1 MTLIKYMTNAK
12 DERWWIQGLGLM
24 AGAVWAGARALG
36 NGRPPLLRVGFGV
49 AAICFLAAIAGL
61 FIDRIRAARR
71 GRRGSADD
79 TAAGEQQEP

>member
-1 MTLIKYMTNAK
+1 MALIKYMTKAR

-24 AGAVWAGARALG
+24 AGAAWAGFRALN
-36 NGRPPLLRVGFGV
+36 NGRPPLLRVGCGV
-49 AAICFLAAIAGL
+49 AAICFLAAIVGL
-61 FIDRIRAARR
+61 IIDRIRATRR